1 MSLLLLLLA
10 CAPKLVA
17 PPEAAVTAP
26 VAPPEPVAPVTRTVD
41 VKDIVH
47 GVELAD
53 PYRWLEDEKSTDVQ
67 TWMADSD
74 AYARHQ
80 LAKLPA
86 RGWLAKRFK
95 ELYYIDSVGV
105 PVQRGSTLFYSRRKA
120 DQDKAILYVHETGAD
135 ERVLLNPND
144 WGGETPRSLGDW
156 TPSDD
161 GQKLAFQEKP
171 NAADEATLK
180 VLDVATGL
188 ISDIDIIPG
197 AKYASVDWTPDGKG
211 FYYEWLPTDANIPVD
226 ARPGYTEVR
235 WHTLG
240 TNPTTDTLVRERTGD
255 PETFLESYL
264 SDDGNYLFI
273 QVAHGWN
280 ATDVWVKD
288 LRKDNEFKPLAVG
301 VPNIFVVDAHK
312 DELYIYTDEGAPKK
326 KIYKTSAKKLERKAW
341 KEVVPEDP
349 AATLDG
355 FAIVGG
361 QLALTYMKDVKTEIR
376 WTTLDGKKSRTQ
388 SLAGVGVASF
398 PSGEKSSTEAYYQFS
413 SFTSPPQIYRL
424 GVSDLSSELWAQI
437 KIPVETSNYTSEQVW
452 YTSKDGTKVPMFL
465 VHRKDIVAG
474 GKNPTLLYGYGG
486 FDVSLLPDFK
496 ASRYPFLEAG
506 GVYAIANLRGG
517 GEFGKAWHEAG
528 QLDKKQNVFDDFAAA
543 AQYLI
548 DTEWTS
554 AGKLA
559 INGGSNGGLLMGASM
574 TQHPELY
581 RAVVC
586 AVPLLD
592 MVRYHLFGSGRTW
605 IPEYGSA
612 EDKAQFESI
621 VKWSP
626 YQNVK
631 PGTDYPDLLMLA
643 SDHDDRVDPNHSRKF
658 TASIAAA
665 DSTGAVPMIRIEKN
679 AGHGGADKVAQS
691 IEYSAD
697 MYAFIFDRLGMKAP
711 E

>member
-1 MSLLLLLLA
+1 MSLLMLALA
-10 CAPKLVA
+10 CAPKSVEPEVIPVA
-17 PPEAAVTAP
+17 PP
-26 VAPPEPVAPVTRTVD
+26 VAPPEPRPPTTRVSD
-41 VKDIVH
+41 AKDTVH
-47 GVELAD
+47 GVEIAD
-53 PYRWLEDEKSTDVQ
+53 PYRWLEDEKSPEVQ
-67 TWMADSD
+67 TWMTDSD
-74 AYARHQ
+74 AYARHE
-80 LAKLPA
+80 LGKLPA
-86 RGWLAKRFK
+86 RSWLAKRFK
-95 ELYYIDSVGV
+95 ALYSIDSVGV
-105 PVQRGSTLFYSRRKA
+105 PVQRGTTLFYSRRKA
-120 DQDKAILYVHETGAD
+120 DQDKSVLFVREAGAE
-135 ERVLLNPND
+135 ERVLLNPNE
-144 WGGETPRSLGDW
+144 WQGETPRSLGDW

-161 GQKLAFQEKP
+161 GKKLAFQEKP

-180 VLDVATGL
+180 VLDVATGV
-188 ISDIDIIPG
+188 ISEIDTIPG
-197 AKYASVDWTPDGKG
+197 AKYASADWTPDGKG
-211 FYYEWLPTDANIPVD
+211 FYYEWLPSDPTIPVD

-240 TNPTTDTLVRERTGD
+240 TDPKTDPVVREKTGD

-288 LRKDNEFKPLAVG
+288 LRKDKEFRPLTVG
-301 VPNIFVVDAHK
+301 LPNLFLVDAYK

-341 KEVVPEDP
+341 KELVPEDP
-349 AATLDG
+349 NATLDS

-361 QLALTYMKDVKTEIR
+361 HLTLTYLKDVKTEIR
-376 WTTLDGKKSRTQ
+376 WVSLDGKKSRTQ
-388 SLAGVGVASF
+388 TLPGVGVASF
-398 PSGEKSSTEAYYQFS
+398 PSGEKTSTEAYYQFS
-413 SFTSPPQIYRL
+413 SFTSPPQVYKL
-424 GVSDLSSELWAQI
+424 AVNDLSSTVWAEI
-437 KIPVETSNYTSEQVW
+437 KIPVDTANYTSEQVW

-465 VHRKDIVAG
+465 IHRKDVVAG

-496 ASRYPFLEAG
+496 SSRYPFLEAG

-543 AQYLI
+543 AQYLH
-548 DTEWTS
+548 DTGWS
-554 AGKLA
+554 APDKLA
-559 INGGSNGGLLMGASM
+559 INGGSNGGLLVGAAM

-612 EDKAQFESI
+612 DDKAQFDSI
-621 VKWSP
+621 IKWSP

-643 SDHDDRVDPNHSRKF
+643 ADHDDRVDPNHSRKF
-658 TASIAAA
+658 TARIAAA
-665 DSTGAVPMIRIEKN
+665 DSAGAPPLIRIEKN
-679 AGHGGADKVAQS
+679 AGHGGADKVAQT